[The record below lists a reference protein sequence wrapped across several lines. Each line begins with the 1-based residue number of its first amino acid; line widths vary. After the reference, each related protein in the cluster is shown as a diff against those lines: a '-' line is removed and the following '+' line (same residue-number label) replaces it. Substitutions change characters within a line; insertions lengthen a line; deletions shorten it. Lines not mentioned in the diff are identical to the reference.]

1 MTTFADCPQAKYHGN
16 PFRYCACGWNDLL
29 HTPAP
34 AGLIDELPSSA
45 SLRRERDEAR
55 AEVERL
61 REALRDVE
69 RCADGNASPERLR
82 RIVADALAPAA
93 TGERGPDV

>member
-1 MTTFADCPQAKYHGN
+1 MPADDWAV
-16 PFRYCACGWNDLL
+16 
-29 HTPAP
+29 
-34 AGLIDELPSSA
+34 
-45 SLRRERDEAR
+45 RREDFLRVKAERDDAR
-55 AEVERL
+55 AEAAKWHQAWVASANEYEAEAKRL

-93 TGERGPDV
+93 TGEDGP